1 MLPINTFSEQ
11 YIFYYNNDRIRQKL
25 RRLSLTQYGLNA
37 IYHLKTQDRY
47 ISGLYQIIMKE

>member
-1 MLPINTFSEQ
+1 MNTFSEQ